1 MPVIQ
6 HPRKRSF
13 SRPTSRSKRVIAM
26 AEQPPADLIERK
38 AAVPLKAALEAAPG
52 RRAEVGRIETFDPPE
67 KGRGLCANEHAEMT

>member
-1 MPVIQ
+1 
-6 HPRKRSF
+6 
-13 SRPTSRSKRVIAM
+13 M